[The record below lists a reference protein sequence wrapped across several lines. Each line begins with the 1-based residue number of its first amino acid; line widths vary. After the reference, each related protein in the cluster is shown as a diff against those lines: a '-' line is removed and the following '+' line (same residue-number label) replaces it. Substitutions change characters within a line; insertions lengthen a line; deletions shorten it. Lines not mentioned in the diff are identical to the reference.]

1 MDVSISAG
9 QFRGKKL
16 RIPENSEDFRPTK
29 SKVKE
34 AVCSSLMMDTVGAS
48 VLELCGG
55 SGAVSLELMSRG
67 ATSATVVELSSKRA
81 KLIEKFSSEL
91 SLESKLT
98 VINDDVISVIPTLS
112 EQYDI
117 IFFDPPYYTDDIAST
132 IPTAL
137 QLLKPYGVLVFESAT
152 DDSFIEQ
159 VDIPLGYKVKK
170 KKYGQTMIRYFRS
183 EE

>member
-16 RIPENSEDFRPTK
+16 RIPNNSEDFRPTK

-67 ATSATVVELSSKRA
+67 ATSATIVELSSKRA
-81 KLIEKFSSEL
+81 KLIEKFCSEL
-91 SLESKLT
+91 SLSSSVSVINGDVLT
-98 VINDDVISVIPTLS
+98 VLPTLT

-117 IFFDPPYYTDDIAST
+117 IFFDPPYYTDDIASS
-132 IPTAL
+132 IPAAL

-152 DDSFIEQ
+152 DDLYIEQ
-159 VDIPLGYKVKK
+159 VDISMGFKVKK
-170 KKYGQTMIRYFRS
+170 KKYGQTMIRYYRS